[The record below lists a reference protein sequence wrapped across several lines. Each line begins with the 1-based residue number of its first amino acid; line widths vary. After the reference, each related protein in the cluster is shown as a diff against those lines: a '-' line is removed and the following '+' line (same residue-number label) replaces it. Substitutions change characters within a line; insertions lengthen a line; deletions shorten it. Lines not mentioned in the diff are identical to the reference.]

1 MYFQLASE
9 LPDPL
14 PHARNPDA
22 RCGFPLALVL
32 QRAFLHALTL
42 VLDFH
47 CEVGR
52 ASVNVHAGPGATRVS
67 MNIVQAF
74 LQDSE

>member
-14 PHARNPDA
+14 SHARNADA
-22 RCGFPLALVL
+22 RCGSLALAL
-32 QRAFLHALTL
+32 QRALHALTL

-47 CEVGR
+47 CEAGR
-52 ASVNVHAGPGATRVS
+52 VSVNVHAGPGATRVS